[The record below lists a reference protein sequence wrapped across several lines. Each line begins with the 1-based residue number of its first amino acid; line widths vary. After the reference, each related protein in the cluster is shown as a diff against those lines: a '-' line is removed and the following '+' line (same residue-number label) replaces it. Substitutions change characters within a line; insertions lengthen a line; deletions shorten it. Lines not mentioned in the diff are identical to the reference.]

1 MKDLFRVELLDEATE
16 FIEQLDQKS
25 RDKVFYNLKKA
36 AKKQDS
42 ELFKQLDNEI
52 WYFRTL
58 YNRQKIRLF
67 AFWDKQ
73 DKNDTLVIATHGII
87 KKSDKPAISEINHAK
102 YLRTK
107 YLNKKYKK

>member
-16 FIEQLDQKS
+16 FIEKLDQKT

-36 AKKQDS
+36 SKKQDS

-58 YNRQKIRLF
+58 YNKQKIRLF
-67 AFWDKQ
+67 AFW

-87 KKSDKPAISEINHAK
+87 KKSYKPAIGEINRAK

-107 YLNKKYKK
+107 YLNNKYSK